1 MVERPPK
8 GALAE
13 VEPAGGAQQCE
24 AGEIVANSSRQGT
37 HTHTHAR
44 THALI
49 DALMAFCVF
58 LEKTCAPLP
67 TVENLLTLGPEIEQG
82 NQRL

>member
-1 MVERPPK
+1 MVEQPPK

-37 HTHTHAR
+37 TPAR
-44 THALI
+44 I
-49 DALMAFCVF
+49 DALMAFLR

-82 NQRL
+82 KLSSVCR